1 MKILVRNLARATSE
15 ENLAALF
22 APFGGVQSCN
32 LVVDKDS
39 GLSKGF
45 GFVEMPKAG
54 AAKAA
59 IKALNN
65 SVVDG
70 EKIRVKLAQT
80 KTVEPSQHNSENG
93 SAAMNGKINGS

>member
-1 MKILVRNLARATSE
+1 MKIIIRNLARMTSQDH
-15 ENLAALF
+15 LLGLF
-22 APFGGVQSCN
+22 TPFGVVQSCD
-32 LVVDKDS
+32 LVMDKDS

-65 SVVDG
+65 TILDG

-80 KTVEPSQHNSENG
+80 KPAKRPMSRLG
-93 SAAMNGKINGS
+93 S